1 MTYVLVIEDED
12 ILLELLETVLADE
25 GHEVRGTTDAAR
37 ALEMVAVEQPSVI
50 VFDMTLPDISG
61 AEFVQRYRCLPDAT
75 ATLIA
80 VSGIANLEDEA
91 TRIGADGCLTK
102 PFELDD
108 LIHLVNRAL
117 T

>member
-1 MTYVLVIEDED
+1 MSYILVIEDED
-12 ILLELLETVLADE
+12 VLLELLETVLADE
-25 GHEVRGTTDAAR
+25 GHEVRGTTDASR
-37 ALEMVAVEQPSVI
+37 ALEMVAAEQPSVI

-61 AEFVQRYRCLPDAT
+61 AEFVQRYRCLPGAT

-91 TRIGADGCLTK
+91 ARIGADGFLTK

-108 LIHLVNRAL
+108 LLR
-117 T
+117 